1 MTLDDWKSAA
11 KKVTLFELCQKSS
24 VPRDPGSLLDTTLHE
39 VLSTARL
46 ELTKRQESFLF
57 FSMDTL
63 IGKAGKR
70 LFEKHLEQYAPPDPL
85 YESYMND
92 RGQTKRRKVFNL
104 FSPLR
109 ASLV

>member
-1 MTLDDWKSAA
+1 
-11 KKVTLFELCQKSS
+11 
-24 VPRDPGSLLDTTLHE
+24 
-39 VLSTARL
+39 
-46 ELTKRQESFLF
+46 
-57 FSMDTL
+57 MDTL